1 MGTRHHGDDAT
12 SEKRDRQIAKA
23 EKSTSKTLGIRAC
36 GMQVRQL
43 AIKFGKSSP
52 KSQLIT
58 LIPKYLRL

>member
-23 EKSTSKTLGIRAC
+23 EKTTSKTLGIRAC

-43 AIKFGKSSP
+43 AITFGKSTP
-52 KSQLIT
+52 KSSLITT
-58 LIPKYLRL
+58 LIPKYL